1 MYVVQ
6 ALEEK
11 LQNIVPTHR
20 VGPVLFCT
28 DPLKLALVLEA
39 QHWKEAYGKS
49 VLAGCGCLSS
59 IHIKLMI
66 DINRF

>member
-1 MYVVQ
+1 M
-6 ALEEK
+6 
-11 LQNIVPTHR
+11 QNIVPTHR

-49 VLAGCGCLSS
+49 VPASTCRSFYSNKTAG
-59 IHIKLMI
+59 
-66 DINRF
+66 

>member
-1 MYVVQ
+1 MSLFASLAAVQ

-49 VLAGCGCLSS
+49 VPATCRSFYSNS
-59 IHIKLMI
+59 IAA
-66 DINRF
+66 